1 METKHKIL
9 LVSSI
14 ILTAA
19 IIISL
24 PIEVPY
30 NINSV
35 AKLMPYQQW
44 ILSRG
49 PDGDI
54 FSNTINNL
62 SGINNT
68 YRLTSFERGESM
80 VLDLNNS
87 IKNGQF
93 IDKGDTLGNIY
104 SSKQQESIVELNGEL
119 QVLNAT
125 LEASM
130 SGVKRTE
137 VKESKERLEMAKSAY
152 IKQKKIVER
161 LNKLLKKELIAEED
175 YQTASDELVVLEKAI
190 NVREAELESSLTGEK
205 AEEINLL
212 RKRMSAVENKMNFVK
227 SEIDLQSS
235 IIIPFDGRIE
245 RSFSQDTILVLSNYE
260 FGVAIIPVSI
270 DEANYLN
277 EGDKV
282 RFLSTSF
289 DKPLTG
295 IVQMKQSVM
304 QMIDGEQCILVLATV
319 HNISTD
325 FISGMVTQSEINCGN
340 ISLLNYLERII
351 IN

>member
-1 METKHKIL
+1 M
-9 LVSSI
+9 SSI
-14 ILTAA
+14 ILTAV

-30 NINSV
+30 KINSV

-93 IDKGDTLGNIY
+93 VDKGDTLGNIY
-104 SSKQQESIVELNGEL
+104 SSKQQESIIELNGEL
-119 QVLNAT
+119 QVLTAT

-152 IKQKKIVER
+152 TKQKKIVER

-212 RKRMSAVENKMNFVK
+212 KKKISAVENKMNFVK

-235 IIIPFDGRIE
+235 IIIPFNGRIE

-270 DEANYLN
+270 DEANYMN
-277 EGDKV
+277 EGEKV
-282 RFLSTSF
+282 KFLSTSF
-289 DKPLTG
+289 DEPLTG

-319 HNISTD
+319 HNISND
-325 FISGMVTQSEINCGN
+325 FISGMVTQSEISCGN